1 MTVLHINVSPRG
13 ADSQSLDIASTLIEG
28 LKQQGKTI
36 DRLDLFDA
44 DLPAFGGNAVGA
56 KMALFGGKEFTQQQH
71 ELWVKIKEYADRF
84 AAADTYVISTPLWN
98 NGIPYI
104 LKQYI
109 DLITQPGWNFSFD
122 PATGYTGLLTDRR
135 AYVVH
140 ASGVYYD
147 GIAPNFGSDFATSYL
162 EDWLRFVGIT
172 DIHQLH
178 VAPTV
183 VNPDYPR
190 TKELAQVEAA
200 KVTQA
205 S

>member
-1 MTVLHINVSPRG
+1 MTVLHINASPRG
-13 ADSQSLDIASTLIEG
+13 AGSQSLDIAATLIEG
-28 LKQQGKTI
+28 LTKQGKTI

-44 DLPAFGGNAVGA
+44 NLPPFDGCAVGA
-56 KMALFGGKEFTQQQH
+56 KMALFGGTEFTPEQH
-71 ELWVKIKEYADRF
+71 KLWVTIKEYADRF

-109 DLITQPGWNFSFD
+109 DLITQPGWNFTFD
-122 PATGYTGLLTDRR
+122 PATGYTGLLTGRR

-140 ASGVYYD
+140 ASGVYYE
-147 GIAPNFGSDFATSYL
+147 GIAPNFGSDFGTPYL
-162 EDWLRFVGIT
+162 EDWLKFVGIT

-183 VNPDYPR
+183 VNPDYPQ
-190 TKELAQVEAA
+190 TKAQAQAQAADLAAA
-200 KVTQA
+200 